1 MAPGV
6 DDPGAPDWFEPA
18 PDEERGPVEAASSSS
33 AVGNQRIKESEIVY
47 EDDLSTSEESRLGTT
62 TDPEVHADAG
72 ETTEAAAG
80 EPEFTG
86 EVPGFTDWRE
96 ELRERLKRIRA
107 RRDAEHVAES
117 GAENGDE
124 VLEADA
130 GLEVDEAPEAAE
142 GEGAVEEAV
151 LEPAEKTVEEEVLE
165 AETDVDEKD
174 VLEAEQETDEEEALE
189 AEEGASGEEAG
200 EDEQL
205 ETDEQVTVAAAQTG
219 GQLLEQLVGDR
230 VRDPDGIT
238 VDADAIT
245 LDGAAFDN
253 MAEVIDLAEISRDT
267 SDDDHG
273 TTATEDLDDVEIAD
287 DDDDAELD
295 LDMVDEV
302 AESILDELKFRDDEA
317 ADEAAVP
324 DPAERGWR
332 GHEELVD
339 EVTEAEEGETE
350 EAVVEDLEKA
360 EAEEDPAGDLDEAE
374 PEEDAEEDPE
384 EAEAVE
390 DPAVDREGT
399 EAEEDLLAEIEM
411 VETAADPDTT
421 KEAAETFDF
430 DEAAI
435 DLPSESEGNKVDRPS
450 ESEGNKVDRP
460 AVVMP
465 DLPERGDTAPQLDL
479 VAGTEAVVLPTPEID
494 VSQGDAPADALTWDA
509 NAIRTD
515 LPPKT
520 RSSAGPLGERAAAAV
535 CDMMVLLAIAG
546 TLVSSAASVT
556 GATLNQILSDAALPL
571 AGAWSIFAIGYS
583 VFFVG
588 SCGQTIGRMVMHL
601 RVVHVDQF
609 SVGFKVAALR
619 LAVWLAVIATLG
631 IGLLPAIKDRKNRA
645 LHDRLTQTRVVKA

>member
-1 MAPGV
+1 M
-6 DDPGAPDWFEPA
+6 
-18 PDEERGPVEAASSSS
+18 
-33 AVGNQRIKESEIVY
+33 Y
-47 EDDLSTSEESRLGTT
+47 EDDLSTGEESRLGTT
-62 TDPEVHADAG
+62 TDTEDHTHAG
-72 ETTEAAAG
+72 ETTGAAAG

-124 VLEADA
+124 VLEANA
-130 GLEVDEAPEAAE
+130 GLEVDEAPEA

-151 LEPAEKTVEEEVLE
+151 LEPAEKAVEEEVLE
-165 AETDVDEKD
+165 AETDVDEED
-174 VLEAEQETDEEEALE
+174 VLEADQATDEEEALE
-189 AEEGASGEEAG
+189 AEEGAAGEEAG
-200 EDEQL
+200 EEEQL

-238 VDADAIT
+238 VDADVIT

-253 MAEVIDLAEISRDT
+253 MAEVIDLAVISRDT
-267 SDDDHG
+267 SGDDHG
-273 TTATEDLDDVEIAD
+273 TTATEDLDDVEITPA
-287 DDDDAELD
+287 DDDAELD

-317 ADEAAVP
+317 SDEAVAP

-339 EVTEAEEGETE
+339 EVTEAEE
-350 EAVVEDLEKA
+350 AVV
-360 EAEEDPAGDLDEAE
+360 
-374 PEEDAEEDPE
+374 EDPE

-390 DPAVDREGT
+390 DPAGDLDEAEAEEDAAEDPEEAEAVEDPEMDPEGAET
-399 EAEEDLLAEIEM
+399 EEDLLAEIEM
-411 VETAADPDTT
+411 VETAAAPDTT
-421 KEAAETFDF
+421 KETAETFDF

-435 DLPSESEGNKVDRPS
+435 DLPSESEGNKVDRP
-450 ESEGNKVDRP
+450 

-465 DLPERGDTAPQLDL
+465 DLPEKGDTAPQLDL
-479 VAGTEAVVLPTPEID
+479 VPGTEAVVLPTPEID
-494 VSQGDAPADALTWDA
+494 ASQGDAPADALTGDA
-509 NAIRTD
+509 DAIRTD

-535 CDMMVLLAIAG
+535 CDMMVLLGIAG

-556 GATLNQILSDAALPL
+556 GTTLNQILSDAALPL

-588 SCGQTIGRMVMHL
+588 SCGQTIGRMVMRL